1 MYQAAVPAI
10 STADAAASAA
20 ANRLPR
26 ARQTPAATSSAVDE
40 APTTASCVPAET
52 V

>member
-1 MYQAAVPAI
+1 MYQAAVPMI

-26 ARQTPAATSSAVDE
+26 VRQTPAPANRAADP
-40 APTTASCVPAET
+40 APTAASCVPAET